1 MGIDTRHAWPA
12 DFTARLDLDAIA
24 PIDRRRA
31 HLIRAPLHDADAV
44 HGDRRV
50 EPADAGTVGQFGS
63 EISEVIQCLDPGD
76 PELIHVRLRGSGG
89 G

>member
-1 MGIDTRHAWPA
+1 MAIDTRHAWPTDVA
-12 DFTARLDLDAIA
+12 ARLDLDAIA
-24 PIDRRRA
+24 PTDRRWA
-31 HLIRAPLHDADAV
+31 HLIRAPLHDAHAV

-50 EPADAGTVGQFGS
+50 EPADAGTVGQFSS

-76 PELIHVRLRGSGG
+76 PEFVHVRFRGSGG